1 ASYDKR
7 EIFKRALSTTG
18 RSASGKASDA
28 LLGFACQVISWG
40 FGLVTHRLSS
50 SAASCSIRIRDSLR
64 PRSTPKP
71 LVDGGAADGRADRGV
86 QGGLQPLRQGRERS
100 ALPHSTSRA
109 SVDLSL
115 YRLRFDSSHIT
126 TKELGNVMCTLGQNP
141 TEAELQDMINDVDAD
156 RSGTI
161 DFKEFLNLM
170 ACKMH
175 ADSEEELK
183 EAFRVFDKDQN
194 GFISAVELR
203 NVLVNL
209 GEKLTDEEI
218 NEMIR
223 EADAN
228 NDGQI
233 DYKEF
238 VKVMIAK

>member
-1 ASYDKR
+1 
-7 EIFKRALSTTG
+7 
-18 RSASGKASDA
+18 
-28 LLGFACQVISWG
+28 
-40 FGLVTHRLSS
+40 
-50 SAASCSIRIRDSLR
+50 
-64 PRSTPKP
+64 
-71 LVDGGAADGRADRGV
+71 
-86 QGGLQPLRQGRERS
+86 
-100 ALPHSTSRA
+100 
-109 SVDLSL
+109 
-115 YRLRFDSSHIT
+115 
-126 TKELGNVMCTLGQNP
+126 MCTLGQNP

-238 VKVMIAK
+238 VKVMIANTNRALIVIGMWTFFFLFCRRGPGEGSDSKKAETSPRHSKHSSDNPPSKCSQFCSSCTVL